1 VIYNLE
7 NEGGIS
13 QCMERISWLIE
24 KKKKVDLKEVRK
36 NRSNDQNRYLHKLF
50 QIVADELG
58 DTLEGVKLDIKIE
71 LGYYKTSSKGN
82 KIVEQ
87 TSKMNTKVFS
97 EFTDKFRNWSSSFH
111 GIYLPSPEEYYRG
124 ETC

>member
-1 VIYNLE
+1 MIYNLST
-7 NEGGIS
+7 EGGIS

-24 KKKKVDLKEVRK
+24 KCKKVDLKEVRK
-36 NRSNDQNRYLHKLF
+36 SRSNNQNSYLHKLF

-71 LGYYKTSSKGN
+71 LGYYTTSTKGN
-82 KIVEQ
+82 KIPAQ
-87 TSKMNTKVFS
+87 TSKMNTKEFA

-111 GIYLPSPEEYYRG
+111 GIYLPGPEEYFKG
-124 ETC
+124 E